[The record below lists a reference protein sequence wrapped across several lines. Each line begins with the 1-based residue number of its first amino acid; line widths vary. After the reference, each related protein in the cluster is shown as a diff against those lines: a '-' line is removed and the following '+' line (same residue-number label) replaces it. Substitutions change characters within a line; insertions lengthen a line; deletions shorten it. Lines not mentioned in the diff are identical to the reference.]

1 MLHTPERTFARCPL
15 LFTVVCAVASRYY
28 TERPELYS
36 IAMHF
41 AMTSAASSLMESK
54 KSVEL
59 CQAYLLLSV
68 WSLPSR
74 KYDEDRAWLY
84 LGLAIRMAMDLN
96 LHLPTNID
104 PVSEQQE
111 REILVSHLSL
121 SF

>member
-1 MLHTPERTFARCPL
+1 
-15 LFTVVCAVASRYY
+15 
-28 TERPELYS
+28 
-36 IAMHF
+36 MHF

-68 WSLPSR
+68 WPLPSR

-104 PVSEQQE
+104 TVGEQVSEQQE
-111 REILVSHLSL
+111 REILVSYPL
-121 SF
+121 FRMIKNY